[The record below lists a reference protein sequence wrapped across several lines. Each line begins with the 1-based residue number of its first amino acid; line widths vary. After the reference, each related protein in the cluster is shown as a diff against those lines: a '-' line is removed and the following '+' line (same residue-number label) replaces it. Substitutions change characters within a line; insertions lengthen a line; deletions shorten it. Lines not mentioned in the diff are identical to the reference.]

1 VLRTQEAVDL
11 ASDFSQ
17 IVVPLLAAGHS
28 QEVDRSDRRSR
39 LQGSS
44 RADMRVA
51 RVGVLGCSGRRIL
64 GSRPETC
71 LGLSLC

>member
-1 VLRTQEAVDL
+1 MSLWAQGAVDL

-39 LQGSS
+39 LQGS
-44 RADMRVA
+44 
-51 RVGVLGCSGRRIL
+51 
-64 GSRPETC
+64 
-71 LGLSLC
+71 

>member
-1 VLRTQEAVDL
+1 MTGDQLASSLSSYPYVLRTQEAVDL

-39 LQGSS
+39 LQGS
-44 RADMRVA
+44 
-51 RVGVLGCSGRRIL
+51 
-64 GSRPETC
+64 
-71 LGLSLC
+71 